1 MDTLLPM
8 IKSLVSFFIE
18 KSILN
23 HIFFLFIFLLGVFA
37 YIKIPKEIFPPMN
50 LDAISI
56 RGNYIGAS
64 PDILDKMAVATIEDD
79 LKNLS
84 DIADIESTIKNGTFH
99 IKADLKDGADNDET
113 LSNVKDII
121 SNLRR
126 DLPTD
131 MDEPIAKMIT
141 NSFPLVTIAIAS
153 HEKTENLLNVAAEL
167 KRSLSSI
174 KDLSDISIRGDADT
188 ELLFTL
194 EDKKIEALGIDR
206 NMLISSLAS
215 LSTIFPVGMVKEKGN
230 HLFLSTY
237 NGIKNVKQ
245 LKESVIT
252 VGSKKV
258 RIQDIADV
266 SFQLSDPTEISHF
279 NALPN
284 ISINI
289 NKAETGNSIAL
300 VKEIRSE
307 LKKYEQEYKN
317 YKFEVYT
324 DTSIWIRN
332 RLNTVISNII
342 FGLILV
348 GLSIW
353 VFINARI
360 SMVVSI
366 GIPTSFLIGLVAT
379 QMLGYSL
386 NMLSLLGALIALGML
401 VDEAIVVAENIQ
413 RHLEEGDD
421 PKTAAINGASEM
433 FPAVLTATATTI
445 FAFLPLLIM
454 SGEMGVFMKILPIM
468 ISILLIS
475 SLFEAFFFL
484 PLHAKEILK
493 KETKNHKG
501 DIFWRRA
508 KALYTKILEFILINR
523 KKVLF
528 SFILFT
534 LGSTTYMLQIS
545 KFQLFPDFDTTQIY
559 ISGKVNKNYDI
570 HQTQE
575 FVTEVEKALIGKLD
589 DEDISSITSISGM
602 KLDNKSQPH
611 ISENFFH
618 IFVNLHERAPENF
631 FNIFINPI
639 LSPEYDDSDMIRPH
653 SAKEISLEIKALTNQ
668 FKNQKEFEEFNV
680 VVPGAG
686 IVESDIALSF
696 WGDEAKVKDE
706 IAKLQTHMRGIN
718 GVFNVTND
726 MTEGEK
732 ELKFKV
738 NAYGESLGINENIIS
753 NALKPL
759 FLKAEISKMFYE
771 GKLIRIK
778 SQDRRKDSA
787 STLDNLYITVP
798 NSLTKV
804 RLREVVDFILK
815 PSFATLYKEDGQKIW
830 TIFGSLDKELITSS
844 EFLTIIKPKLEEIEK
859 QGIGVEIKGEEK
871 ENQKIQKEMM
881 HAAIIAIFLIFIALI
896 WMFNSLSL
904 SLFVLSII
912 PLSIFGVLLGHLIM
926 GINLTMPGMLGI
938 VGLAGVVVNDG
949 IIMIDFLRRA
959 NTHQEFIQKATLRL
973 RPILLTSITTVLGL
987 STLILFASGQAV
999 ILQPMAISLGF
1010 GIAWA
1015 TVLNL
1020 LFLPLLF
1027 ATVHRIR

>member
-1 MDTLLPM
+1 M
-8 IKSLVSFFIE
+8 IKPLVSFFIE

-23 HIFFLFIFLLGVFA
+23 HIIFLFLLLLGIFA

-84 DIADIESTIKNGTFH
+84 DIGDIESTIKNGVFS
-99 IKADLKDGADNDET
+99 IKADLKDGADNDEV

-131 MDEPIAKMIT
+131 MDEPIVKMIT

-153 HEKTENLLNVAAEL
+153 NEKTENLLEVATEL
-167 KRSLSSI
+167 KRALSSI
-174 KDLSDISIRGDADT
+174 KDLSDITIRGDADT
-188 ELLFTL
+188 ELVFTL
-194 EDKKIEALGIDR
+194 EDKKIEALGIER
-206 NMLISSLAS
+206 TALISSLAS

-237 NGIKNVKQ
+237 NGIKDI
-245 LKESVIT
+245 KEIENTIIT
-252 VGSKKV
+252 VGTKKL
-258 RIQDIADV
+258 RIKDIAHV
-266 SFQLSDPTEISHF
+266 SFTLSDPTEISHF
-279 NALPN
+279 NAMPN
-284 ISINI
+284 ISISI
-289 NKAETGNSIAL
+289 NKAKTGNSIAL
-300 VKEIRSE
+300 VREIRDE
-307 LKKYEQEYKN
+307 LKKHEQKYEN

-353 VFINARI
+353 IFINGRI
-360 SMVVSI
+360 AMVVSI
-366 GIPTSFLIGLVAT
+366 GIPTSFLIGLIAT

-433 FPAVLTATATTI
+433 FPAILTATATTI

-484 PLHAKEILK
+484 PLHAKELLK
-493 KETKNHKG
+493 KEVKKG
-501 DIFWRRA
+501 KSEKFWKWA
-508 KALYTKILEFILINR
+508 KSVYTKVLEFILNHR
-523 KKVLF
+523 KVVLS

-534 LGSTTYMLQIS
+534 LGATFFMLKTS

-559 ISGKVNKNYDI
+559 ISGKVNKNFDI
-570 HQTQE
+570 QETQE
-575 FVTEVEKALIGKLD
+575 FVTRVEKSIIGKLS

-602 KLDNKSQPH
+602 KLDNKSRPH

-618 IFVNLHERAPENF
+618 IFINLHERAPDNF
-631 FNIFINPI
+631 FNIFINPL
-639 LSPEYDDSDMIRPH
+639 LSPEYDDSDMIRSR
-653 SAKEISLEIKALTNQ
+653 SAKEISQDIKKLTVE
-668 FKNQKEFEEFNV
+668 FKDQKEFEEFNV

-696 WGDEAKVKDE
+696 WGDEVAVKQE
-706 IAKLQTHMRGIN
+706 IEKLQKHMQEIN
-718 GVFNVTND
+718 GVFNVTHD
-726 MTEGEK
+726 MTLGEK
-732 ELKFKV
+732 ELKFRV
-738 NAYGESLGINENIIS
+738 NPYGASLGINETIIS

-778 SQDRRKDSA
+778 SQDEGKDRA
-787 STLDNLYITVP
+787 STLDNLYITIP
-798 NSLTKV
+798 NSKQKV
-804 RLREVVDFILK
+804 RLKEVVDFISK
-815 PSFATLYKEDGQKIW
+815 PSFSTLYKEDGQKIW
-830 TIFGSLDKELITSS
+830 SVYGSLDKDIMTSS
-844 EFLTIIKPKLEEIEK
+844 EFLSLIKKDLEHIKK
-859 QGIGVEIKGEEK
+859 QGIGVEVKGEEK
-871 ENQKIQKEMM
+871 ENKKIQQEMM
-881 HAAIIAIFLIFIALI
+881 QAAIIAIFLIFIALI
-896 WMFNSLSL
+896 WMFNSISL

-912 PLSIFGVLLGHLIM
+912 PLSIFGVLLGHIIM
-926 GINLTMPGMLGI
+926 GLNLTMPGMLGI

-959 NTHQEFIQKATLRL
+959 NSYQEFIQKATLRL

-1010 GIAWA
+1010 GVAWA

-1027 ATVHRIR
+1027 ATLHRIR